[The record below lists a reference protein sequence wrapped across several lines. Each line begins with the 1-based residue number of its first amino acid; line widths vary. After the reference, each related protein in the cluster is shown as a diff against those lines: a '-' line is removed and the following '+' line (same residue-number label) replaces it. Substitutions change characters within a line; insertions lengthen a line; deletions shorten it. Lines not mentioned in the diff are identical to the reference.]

1 MYDGRVCMF
10 VGFGLWNWMGGLRRL
25 CRLLVVVVVDL
36 HYFLVGFHCSY
47 YHHHSLLESVAVV
60 VVAYDSVD
68 GDVLYLVDLMLFLAV
83 VADDAETLRP

>member
-1 MYDGRVCMF
+1 
-10 VGFGLWNWMGGLRRL
+10 MGGLRRL
-25 CRLLVVVVVDL
+25 CRLLVVVDVDL
-36 HYFLVGFHCSY
+36 HYFLEGFQCSY

-83 VADDAETLRP
+83 VADDAETLQP

>member
-1 MYDGRVCMF
+1 MF

-36 HYFLVGFHCSY
+36 HYFLEGFHCSY

-60 VVAYDSVD
+60 VVPYDLED
-68 GDVLYLVDLMLFLAV
+68 GDALYLAGLMLYLAV